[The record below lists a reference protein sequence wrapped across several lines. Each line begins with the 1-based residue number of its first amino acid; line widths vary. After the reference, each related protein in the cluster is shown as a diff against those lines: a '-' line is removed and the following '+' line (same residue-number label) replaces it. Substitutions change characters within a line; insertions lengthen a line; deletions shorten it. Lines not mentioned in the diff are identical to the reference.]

1 MQIQL
6 SFNTGPN
13 IWAFP
18 DGTSGKEP
26 DCQCRRLKRRRFDPW
41 VGKIPWRR
49 AWQPTL
55 YPCLENLMDRGA
67 WQATALQRV
76 AHDWNDLAYPKCI
89 FQVSTNIF
97 FNWHIIASQ
106 CCVSAVQRRGSAICI
121 RVSRPSPPHPPRSSQ
136 STKLGSLCAPWRRFP
151 LAFYF
156 THGSVFMFTPNL
168 TVPNVGFFSCTDS
181 SKTEMWAFSWFSLW
195 VHM

>member
-1 MQIQL
+1 MPLWAMQIQL

-26 DCQCRRLKRRRFDPW
+26 DCQCRRLKRRGFDPW

-67 WQATALQRV
+67 WQATALQSRTWLKWLSISQMYV
-76 AHDWNDLAYPKCI
+76 PSEYKHFFKLAYNCFTVLCFCCTKAWIRYMYSCI
-89 FQVSTNIF
+89 PSLPTP
-97 FNWHIIASQ
+97 
-106 CCVSAVQRRGSAICI
+106 
-121 RVSRPSPPHPPRSSQ
+121 PSPRGHPR
-136 STKLGSLCAPWRRFP
+136 APSWAPCVP
-151 LAFYF
+151 LAG
-156 THGSVFMFTPNL
+156 GSP
-168 TVPNVGFFSCTDS
+168 
-181 SKTEMWAFSWFSLW
+181 
-195 VHM
+195 